1 MEEVHVVFLD
11 QGKFPSVAEH
21 IAILKPGFQPEEE
34 LLLGRSELRSETEA
48 EHTVLVTCQAVLV
61 EDATVP
67 IIAFPEVVLLPVV
80 AHFTEEFHRIP
91 VGKENVRNRRLRST

>member
-1 MEEVHVVFLD
+1 MQEVDVVLLD
-11 QGKFPSVAEH
+11 QRKLPAVLKD
-21 IAILKPGFQPEEE
+21 IAVFKPGFQPEEE

-61 EDATVP
+61 EDAAVP

-80 AHFTEEFHRIP
+80 AHFTEEFHRIS
-91 VGKENVRNRRLRST
+91 VGRGRS